1 MDHIT
6 FNGGYK
12 YQLKADYTT
21 QIEINPAQRIATDF
35 IQLEVDGTL
44 TLFKG
49 YAWDG
54 PSGPT
59 IDTLSFMRGSLIH
72 DGLYQLFREG
82 HLDRLIYRDTADRIL
97 QRICLED
104 GMWPIFA
111 WLAYLGVHF
120 FGAPSADPANDHPPI
135 QAPRIRLKPQS
146 AERIV

>member
-1 MDHIT
+1 MDQIT
-6 FNGGYK
+6 FNAGYK
-12 YQLKADYTT
+12 YQLKSDYTT
-21 QIEINPAQRIATDF
+21 KIEIKPDQRIDTDF
-35 IQLEVDGTL
+35 IKLGVDGTL
-44 TLFKG
+44 TIVKG

-72 DGLYQLFREG
+72 DGLYQLFRER
-82 HLDRLIYRDTADRIL
+82 HLDHLIHREMADRIL

-120 FGAPSADPANDHPPI
+120 FGAPAADPANDHQPI
-135 QAPRIRLKPQS
+135 KAPGIRI
-146 AERIV
+146 